1 MTETHSEFTRRESWE
16 RTTGIPL
23 MVLAVAFLGVYAW
36 QVLDTG
42 ASPRL
47 DAWLTRVDV
56 VIWAAFALDFA
67 VRLGLSRNRL
77 RFLRTHPVDLLI
89 VVLPPLRPLRLLRAA
104 MLVIGTLNR
113 NTTTRARLA
122 VFVATSSLLLLVL
135 CSLAFFDAEYG
146 ATDSKVHN
154 FGDALW
160 WSMVSVTT
168 VGYGD
173 VYPVTTEGRL
183 ISLISMTLGIGL
195 ISFAIGTTTSWVM
208 DQLKSSRRM
217 WRVPTGRSPNSSP
230 RSERCAPTWPLC
242 APPGSSRAPCR
253 PNDQR
258 NNSPQPPRP
267 RHRAVSIE
275 WRRQDSDCAS
285 EGDRP

>member
-1 MTETHSEFTRRESWE
+1 MT
-16 RTTGIPL
+16 GLPL

-56 VIWAAFALDFA
+56 AIWAAFALDFA
-67 VRLGLSRNRL
+67 VRLGLSGNRL

-104 MLVIGTLNR
+104 MLVIGTLHR

-122 VFVATSSLLLLVL
+122 VFVGTSSLLLLVL

-146 ATDSKVHN
+146 ATDSKIHN

-183 ISLISMTLGIGL
+183 ISLILMTLGIGL

-208 DQLKSSRRM
+208 DQLKSVEANVESTDREITELVAEIRAL
-217 WRVPTGRSPNSSP
+217 RTDVAALRSTVIEPGTVPA
-230 RSERCAPTWPLC
+230 E
-242 APPGSSRAPCR
+242 
-253 PNDQR
+253 
-258 NNSPQPPRP
+258 
-267 RHRAVSIE
+267 
-275 WRRQDSDCAS
+275 
-285 EGDRP
+285 

>member
-1 MTETHSEFTRRESWE
+1 MAHTQSEFTRRESWE
-16 RTTGIPL
+16 RMTAVPM
-23 MVLAVAFLGVYAW
+23 MVLAVLFLGVYAW

-47 DAWLTRVDV
+47 DSWLTRVDV
-56 VIWAAFALDFA
+56 AIWVTFALDFVA
-67 VRLGLSRNRL
+67 RLWLSGNRW

-89 VVLPPLRPLRLLRAA
+89 VVLPPFRPLRLLRAA
-104 MLVIGTLNR
+104 VLVIGTLNR

-122 VFVATSSLLLLVL
+122 VFVGASSILVLVL

-146 ATDSKVHN
+146 AVDSKIHN

-183 ISLISMTLGIGL
+183 ISLILMTLGIGL

-208 DQLKSSRRM
+208 DQLKNVEANVESTDREITVLVTEIRALRDEVAALRSATAASKAAD
-217 WRVPTGRSPNSSP
+217 VPG
-230 RSERCAPTWPLC
+230 E
-242 APPGSSRAPCR
+242 
-253 PNDQR
+253 
-258 NNSPQPPRP
+258 
-267 RHRAVSIE
+267 
-275 WRRQDSDCAS
+275 
-285 EGDRP
+285 

>member
-1 MTETHSEFTRRESWE
+1 MAETPPALTRREIWE
-16 RTTGIPL
+16 RTTGIPM
-23 MVLAVAFLGVYAW
+23 MVLAVVFLGVYAW

-47 DAWLTRVDV
+47 DAWLTRVDFA
-56 VIWAAFALDFA
+56 IWAAFALDFA
-67 VRLGLSRNRL
+67 VRLWLSGNRW

-89 VVLPPLRPLRLLRAA
+89 VVLPPFRPLRLLRAA

-122 VFVATSSLLLLVL
+122 VFVGVSSVLVLLL

-146 ATDSKVHN
+146 ATDSKIHN

-183 ISLISMTLGIGL
+183 ISLILMTFGIGL

-208 DQLKSSRRM
+208 DQLKNVEANVESTDREIT
-217 WRVPTGRSPNSSP
+217 VLVT
-230 RSERCAPTWPLC
+230 EI
-242 APPGSSRAPCR
+242 RALR
-253 PNDQR
+253 DEVAALR
-258 NNSPQPPRP
+258 TARESV
-267 RHRAVSIE
+267 AATE
-275 WRRQDSDCAS
+275 
-285 EGDRP
+285 

>member
-1 MTETHSEFTRRESWE
+1 MAETPPALTRREIWE
-16 RTTGIPL
+16 RTTGIPM
-23 MVLAVAFLGVYAW
+23 MVLAIVFLGVYAW

-47 DAWLTRVDV
+47 DAWLTRVDFA
-56 VIWAAFALDFA
+56 IWAAFALDFA
-67 VRLGLSRNRL
+67 VRLWLSGNRW

-89 VVLPPLRPLRLLRAA
+89 VVLPPFRPLRLLRAA

-122 VFVATSSLLLLVL
+122 VFVGVSSVLVLLL

-146 ATDSKVHN
+146 ASDSKIHN

-183 ISLISMTLGIGL
+183 ISLILMTFGIGL

-208 DQLKSSRRM
+208 DQLKNVEANVESTDREIT
-217 WRVPTGRSPNSSP
+217 VLVT
-230 RSERCAPTWPLC
+230 EI
-242 APPGSSRAPCR
+242 RALR
-253 PNDQR
+253 DEVAALR
-258 NNSPQPPRP
+258 TAR
-267 RHRAVSIE
+267 
-275 WRRQDSDCAS
+275 DSVAAA
-285 EGDRP
+285 E

>member
-1 MTETHSEFTRRESWE
+1 MPEKHLESTPRASWE
-16 RTTGIPL
+16 RKTGIP
-23 MVLAVAFLGVYAW
+23 MMALALAFLGVYAW

-56 VIWAAFALDFA
+56 VIWAVFALDFV
-67 VRLGLSRNRL
+67 VRLWLSGNRW

-122 VFVATSSLLLLVL
+122 VFVGASSILLLLL

-146 ATDSKVHN
+146 AADSKIHN

-183 ISLISMTLGIGL
+183 ISLILMTLGIGL
-195 ISFAIGTTTSWVM
+195 ISFAIGTTTSWVL
-208 DQLKSSRRM
+208 DQLKTVEANVESADREIAELVAEIRALRAEVAAMHSG
-217 WRVPTGRSPNSSP
+217 VA
-230 RSERCAPTWPLC
+230 APTT
-242 APPGSSRAPCR
+242 AQA
-253 PNDQR
+253 
-258 NNSPQPPRP
+258 
-267 RHRAVSIE
+267 E
-275 WRRQDSDCAS
+275 
-285 EGDRP
+285 

>member
-1 MTETHSEFTRRESWE
+1 MPETHSEFTRRQSWE
-16 RTTGIPL
+16 RRTGIPL
-23 MVLAVAFLGVYAW
+23 MMLAVAFLGVYAW

-67 VRLGLSRNRL
+67 VRWWLSGNRS

-122 VFVATSSLLLLVL
+122 VFVGASSILLLLL

-146 ATDSKVHN
+146 ATDSKIHN

-183 ISLISMTLGIGL
+183 ISLILMTLGIGL

-208 DQLKSSRRM
+208 DQLKSVEANVENTDRELTELVAEIRAL
-217 WRVPTGRSPNSSP
+217 RAEVAALRSPAV
-230 RSERCAPTWPLC
+230 APDT
-242 APPGSSRAPCR
+242 APA
-253 PNDQR
+253 
-258 NNSPQPPRP
+258 
-267 RHRAVSIE
+267 E
-275 WRRQDSDCAS
+275 
-285 EGDRP
+285 